1 MNFQSIVTINNIII
15 NRKNMHRSF
24 EPCFFY
30 YFFFF
35 MLSIV
40 KSFKILH
47 KQNGYGFILESFAFE
62 MMQTVASIIKQ
73 NIWSCKINLIFSIC
87 CYYGIIQFLCF
98 RSSARIKIFIF
109 IINMHRRTIINS
121 QSNNIF
127 TTATVR
133 PQIWYFLVIFSIFV
147 LQVAFL

>member
-24 EPCFFY
+24 EPWFFY
-30 YFFFF
+30 YFFF

-87 CYYGIIQFLCF
+87 YYYGII
-98 RSSARIKIFIF
+98 
-109 IINMHRRTIINS
+109 
-121 QSNNIF
+121 
-127 TTATVR
+127 
-133 PQIWYFLVIFSIFV
+133 
-147 LQVAFL
+147 